1 MKLALDRYA
10 HLDSPIH
17 RWEQRS
23 KLVALLTLIFAFAL
37 VEDLSLM
44 PPMILVTGILLGLSR
59 LPLGFVLNRLRY
71 PGLFIAAVVIFLPFV
86 AGETVLWQWGWL
98 TLYQEGCL
106 AVLAIATRFTCIII
120 VSLVLFGTAPF
131 LTSIRALRALG
142 LPHIIVDMMLLS
154 YRYIEELGQTL
165 TTMQRAM
172 RLRGFQI
179 NRLNRRNLDRLAGLA
194 GSLLVRSYERS
205 QRVYE
210 AMILRGYG
218 STPAVR
224 QRVWLKQISATDA
237 IALGIAIAVAAGFIL
252 IETIR

>member
-23 KLVALLTLIFAFAL
+23 KLVGLLTLIFAFAL
-37 VEDLSLM
+37 VEDLALLPGM
-44 PPMILVTGILLGLSR
+44 VVVTLVLLGLSH
-59 LPLGFVLNRLRY
+59 LPLGFVLHRLRY
-71 PGLFIAAVVIFLPFV
+71 PGLFIAAVVIFLPFM

-98 TLYQEGCL
+98 TLRQEGFM
-106 AVLAIATRFTCIII
+106 ATIAIATRFICIIT

-131 LTSIRALRALG
+131 LTTIRALRSLG
-142 LPHIIVDMMLLS
+142 MPHTIVDMMLLS
-154 YRYIEELGQTL
+154 YRYIEEFGQTL

-172 RLRGFQI
+172 RLRGFQA
-179 NRLNRRNLDRLAGLA
+179 NRLNRRNLNRLAGLA
-194 GSLLVRSYERS
+194 GSLLIRSYERS

-218 STPAVR
+218 HFSQSH
-224 QRVWLKQISATDA
+224 QRVWLKQIGKQDA
-237 IALGIAIAVAAGFIL
+237 IALGLTLAVAATFVVLEIL
-252 IETIR
+252 R

>member
-10 HLDSPIH
+10 HLNSPIH

-23 KLVALLTLIFAFAL
+23 KLVGLLALIFAFAL
-37 VEDLSLM
+37 VEDLVLLPGM
-44 PPMILVTGILLGLSR
+44 VVVTLVLLGLSR
-59 LPLGFVLNRLRY
+59 LPLGFVLHRLRY

-98 TLYQEGCL
+98 TLRQEGCI
-106 AVLAIATRFTCIII
+106 AVIAIATRFICIITM
-120 VSLVLFGTAPF
+120 SLILFGTAPF
-131 LTSIRALRALG
+131 LTTIRALRSLG
-142 LPHIIVDMMLLS
+142 MPHTIVDMMLLS
-154 YRYIEELGQTL
+154 YRYIEEFGQTL

-172 RLRGFQI
+172 RLRGFQN

-194 GSLLVRSYERS
+194 GSLLIRSYERS

-218 STPAVR
+218 HLPSSR
-224 QRVWLKQISATDA
+224 ERVWLKQIRPQDA
-237 IALGIAIAVAAGFIL
+237 IALGLTLAIAATFIL
-252 IETIR
+252 LEMMR